1 MSETKKIEVFPMRIW
16 NLREFRKAIERKKS
30 MELFLSNCPHTK
42 KRLIETIR
50 FLYGRDLRLTKID
63 VENYVNLGLL
73 CENNEGKLE
82 TTDYFN
88 RYYAKQNERIR
99 HFIKKFPKTHNCPY
113 DLERFDELKKW
124 LAE

>member
-1 MSETKKIEVFPMRIW
+1 MSEVKKIEVMPQRIW
-16 NLREFRKAIERKKS
+16 TLKELRKAITRLKL
-30 MELFLSNCPHTK
+30 MDFYRNHCPNTK
-42 KRLIETIR
+42 QRLIELLR
-50 FLYGRDLRLTKID
+50 FQYQRDLKLIKID
-63 VENYVNLGLL
+63 VENYINLGLL

-88 RYYAKQNERIR
+88 RYYTKQNERIR
-99 HFIKKFPKTHNCPY
+99 DFTKKFPKTHSCPY

>member
-1 MSETKKIEVFPMRIW
+1 M
-16 NLREFRKAIERKKS
+16 EF
-30 MELFLSNCPHTK
+30 FLSNCPNSK

-50 FLYGRDLRLTKID
+50 FLYGRDLRLIKID

-88 RYYAKQNERIR
+88 RYYTKQNERIR
-99 HFIKKFPKTHNCPY
+99 DFIKKFPKTHNCPY
-113 DLERFDELKKW
+113 DLERFDDLKKW
-124 LAE
+124 LVE